1 MTPKISCIM
10 PTYNRREFIP
20 QALKYFERQDYPN
33 KELIIVDDGTDT
45 IADLLPSHLDI
56 TYILLS
62 ERCTVGMKRN
72 IACSLATGEI
82 ICTQDDDDYYGP
94 RRLSQQIAP
103 ILAGK
108 AQVSAFRMSH
118 LLDIRDMR
126 LWECADWM
134 HSLLFAES
142 VRGGTL
148 MYRASLWQDGQYYP
162 STSSGEDAR
171 FLCGLIAKGAK
182 LARLVDPFSYIC
194 IRHGGNDTADLNI
207 KGEGWRE
214 ERLSDFM
221 FDGDRAFYE
230 RLRGEL

>member
-45 IADLLPSHLDI
+45 IADLLQSHLDI

-94 RRLSQQIAP
+94 KRLSQQVKP
-103 ILAGK
+103 ILAGH
-108 AQVSAFRMSH
+108 AHVPRLFVAGWAVLPLHERRRGCAF
-118 LLDIRDMR
+118 
-126 LWECADWM
+126 
-134 HSLLFAES
+134 S
-142 VRGGTL
+142 VRPHCQRRETRSPGGPVQL
-148 MYRASLWQDGQYYP
+148 HLHPPRWQ
-162 STSSGEDAR
+162 
-171 FLCGLIAKGAK
+171 
-182 LARLVDPFSYIC
+182 
-194 IRHGGNDTADLNI
+194 RHGRFEHQG
-207 KGEGWRE
+207 
-214 ERLSDFM
+214 
-221 FDGDRAFYE
+221 
-230 RLRGEL
+230 RGLA